1 MILQLKK
8 QILVARNLRE
18 IVEQA
23 NKSAQQGS
31 MERTSEGKRDRK
43 TGKIISVSEVRK
55 NTPKIHKLRIL

>member
-1 MILQLKK
+1 MTRSQ
-8 QILVARNLRE
+8 RE